1 MTASRRR
8 ATLLCT
14 ALVALALVAAAAP
27 SAAVRAAPAA
37 GRAGDTLTLVSN
49 RRGEVIVALD
59 APGDG
64 TIWMSPSNR
73 GTDPASGRN
82 ATRGRVESVDP
93 DATVPRSGPTTRSV
107 IGEDDRRLLTATTV
121 YPNRAIAHLTMDL
134 SPNGDLGSY
143 LCTGFLIDRN
153 TLLTSGHCVHEG
165 GTGSTSDFATNMTIT
180 LGRGRGGNPDAA
192 PYGTCRAGELL
203 TTPGWIDGAG
213 EGQDYGIVQLTNC
226 TVANVGRRTGWF
238 GYVAVQ
244 GRSTL
249 TFTPANVRGYPGL
262 PPRGLNGTLW
272 THNGQVLHSSWAMA
286 FYRTDTTGGES
297 GSPVYQPG
305 RPWCGAC
312 ALAIHGYGAGHGV
325 FPHTTLNH
333 GPRITVARFQAI
345 REVAGANG

>member
-1 MTASRRR
+1 MSSRRCI
-8 ATLLCT
+8 ATAAVLAVLAGAVGT
-14 ALVALALVAAAAP
+14 AGAAP
-27 SAAVRAAPAA
+27 SPAGDPEA
-37 GRAGDTLTLVSN
+37 IRSGDTLTLVSN
-49 RRGEVIVALD
+49 RRGAVTIPLRAPTDGAL
-59 APGDG
+59 
-64 TIWMSPSNR
+64 WMSPSNR
-73 GTDPASGRN
+73 GTDPASGAN
-82 ATRGRVESVDP
+82 PTRGRVAPVDP
-93 DATVPRSGPTTRSV
+93 GATVPRQGPTPRIV

-121 YPNRAIAHLTMDL
+121 HPNRAIAHLTMDL
-134 SPNGDLGSY
+134 SPGGNFGSY
-143 LCTGFLIDRN
+143 QCTGFLIDRN

-165 GTGSTSDFATNMTIT
+165 GTGSTADFATNMTIT

-213 EGQDYGIVQLTNC
+213 EGQDFGIVQLTNC
-226 TVANVGRRTGWF
+226 TVPNVGRRTGWF

-249 TFTPANVRGYPGL
+249 AFTPANVRGYPGL

-345 REVAGANG
+345 HDIAGSNG

>member
-1 MTASRRR
+1 MPSRRCLASLAVLAAVAGLSGGA
-8 ATLLCT
+8 ATAQT
-14 ALVALALVAAAAP
+14 GPP
-27 SAAVRAAPAA
+27 SAEAV
-37 GRAGDTLTLVSN
+37 RAGDTLTLISN
-49 RRGEVIVALD
+49 RRGEVTIALR
-59 APGDG
+59 APSDGD
-64 TIWMSPSNR
+64 IWMSPSNR
-73 GTDPASGRN
+73 GTDPANGRN
-82 ATRGRVESVDP
+82 PARSRAAPVDP
-93 DATVPRSGPTTRSV
+93 EAIVPRQGPTTRSV

-134 SPNGDLGSY
+134 SPGGAFGSY
-143 LCTGFLIDRN
+143 LCSGFLIDRN

-165 GTGSTSDFATNMTIT
+165 GTGSTADFATNLRIT

-226 TVANVGRRTGWF
+226 TVPNVGQRTGWF

-244 GRSTL
+244 GRGTL
-249 TFTPANVRGYPGL
+249 AFTPANVRGYPGL

-272 THNGQVLHSSWAMA
+272 THNGQVLQSRWAMA

-305 RPWCGAC
+305 RAWCGAC

-345 REVAGANG
+345 RGVAAANG

>member
-1 MTASRRR
+1 MSSRRCL
-8 ATLLCT
+8 AVIVVLA
-14 ALVALALVAAAAP
+14 ALVGPAGTAP
-27 SAAVRAAPAA
+27 PAA
-37 GRAGDTLTLVSN
+37 STPEAIRAGDTLTLVSN
-49 RRGEVIVALD
+49 RRGAVTIPLR
-59 APGDG
+59 APRIGDL
-64 TIWMSPSNR
+64 WMSPSNR
-73 GTDPASGRN
+73 GTDPANGQN
-82 ATRGRVESVDP
+82 PTRGRVAPVDP
-93 DATVPRSGPTTRSV
+93 EATVPRQGPTTRSV
-107 IGEDDRRLLTATTV
+107 IGADDRRLLTATTV

-134 SPNGDLGSY
+134 SPNGDAGSY

-153 TLLTSGHCVHEG
+153 TLLTSGHCVHDG
-165 GTGSTSDFATNMTIT
+165 GTGSTADFATNMTIT
-180 LGRGRGGNPDAA
+180 LGRGRGGNPNAA

-203 TTPGWIDGAG
+203 TTPEWIDAAG

-226 TVANVGRRTGWF
+226 TVPDVGRRTGWF

-249 TFTPANVRGYPGL
+249 AFTPANVRGYPGL

-345 REVAGANG
+345 RDVAGANG

>member
-1 MTASRRR
+1 MSYRRI
-8 ATLLCT
+8 APLVLLA
-14 ALVALALVAAAAP
+14 ALTGVLS
-27 SAAVRAAPAA
+27 SAAVAQSAPPAA
-37 GRAGDTLTLVSN
+37 EAAREGGSLTLVSN
-49 RRGEVIVALD
+49 RRGEIAIPVQAPSDGAL
-59 APGDG
+59 
-64 TIWMSPSNR
+64 WMSPSNR
-73 GTDPASGRN
+73 GTDPANGQN
-82 ATRGRVESVDP
+82 PTRDRVSPVDP
-93 DATVPRSGPTTRSV
+93 EATVPRQGPTTRSV

-121 YPNRAIAHLTMDL
+121 YPNRAIAHLTTDL
-134 SPNGDLGSY
+134 SPGGTFGSY
-143 LCTGFLIDRN
+143 LCSGFLIDRN

-165 GTGSTSDFATNMTIT
+165 GTGSTADFATNMRIT
-180 LGRGRGGNPDAA
+180 LGRGRGGNPNAA

-226 TVANVGRRTGWF
+226 TVPNVGRRTGWF

-244 GRSTL
+244 GRNPL
-249 TFTPANVRGYPGL
+249 AFTPANVRGYPGQ

-272 THNGQVLHSSWAMA
+272 THNGQVLQSSWAMA

-345 REVAGANG
+345 QQTAAANG